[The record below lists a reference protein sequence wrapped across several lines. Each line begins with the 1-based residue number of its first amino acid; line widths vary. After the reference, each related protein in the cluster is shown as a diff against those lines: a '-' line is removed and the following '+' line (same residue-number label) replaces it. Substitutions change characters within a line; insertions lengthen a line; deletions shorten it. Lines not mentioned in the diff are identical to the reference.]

1 MRESN
6 QQDISSNRRG
16 RRKPQLRLAVAL
28 PFVTGLLTF
37 GVAVYAFQ
45 VGRSD
50 ATSVLSARDA
60 ARVWATA
67 PGSWW
72 WLAGLTAFGALIGL
86 AIAVAF
92 TRQLHTLA
100 RRTRFLAQRNF
111 SFPVDLETDGEVAP
125 LVQAINGLLQSVRDY
140 ARHSVADGAISFSR
154 DGRILAINPRAAVAL
169 GVDAESVLGRHFG
182 ALVPDVPENREIVE
196 ALVRA
201 FESSEPFDL
210 TGLTWVNSRGQTL
223 SVDLHG
229 TVLAGE
235 ESIVSVLVVFDETP
249 DLEGVQRE
257 VSRAH
262 RLLIIGSFAAEL
274 AHEIR
279 NPLSSVVGLVDL
291 LRERIP
297 DGDPG
302 HRHLDVLNRA
312 ADRIE
317 GLVGQLLDLVPTE
330 MQDLERCDLAVL
342 VEEAVELVRMGQ
354 AQRDDLVLEESY
366 EEDVP
371 ELRVDPDRISRVV
384 ENLLRNAYAHTPE
397 GGRIE
402 VGVRG
407 TEEAAEVEVRN
418 SGSYIPPEER
428 EQIFQPFVSGRSSGT
443 GLGLAIAR
451 QIVYAHGG
459 SLEVSSHEEEGTSF
473 VVRLPL
479 ARKRA
484 ADPEP
489 TGPAAVSGSEE
500 LLAEVAR

>member
-1 MRESN
+1 MSETNRDDVASG
-6 QQDISSNRRG
+6 RRG

-45 VGRSD
+45 AGRSD
-50 ATSVLSARDA
+50 ATSILSARDA
-60 ARVWATA
+60 ARVWATS
-67 PGSWW
+67 PHSWW
-72 WLAGLTAFGALIGL
+72 WLVGLTAFGTLIGL

-169 GVDAESVLGRHFG
+169 GVDAESVLGRSFE
-182 ALVPDVPENREIVE
+182 ALVPDVPENREIID

-201 FESSEPFDL
+201 FDSSEPFDL
-210 TGLTWVNSRGQTL
+210 TGLTWFNSRGQTL

-297 DGDPG
+297 EGDPG
-302 HRHLDVLNRA
+302 HRHLDVLSRA

-330 MQDLERCDLAVL
+330 MQDLERCDVNAL
-342 VEEAVELVRMGQ
+342 VDEAVELVRMGQ
-354 AQRDDLVLEESY
+354 AGRSDVVLDETY
-366 EEDVP
+366 AADAP
-371 ELRVDPDRISRVV
+371 ELMVDPDRISRVV
-384 ENLLRNAYAHTPE
+384 ENLLRNAYAHTPD
-397 GGRIE
+397 GGRID
-402 VGVRG
+402 VIVRG
-407 TEEAAEVEVRN
+407 VEEAAEVEVHN

-428 EQIFQPFVSGRSSGT
+428 EQIFQPFVSGRTNGT

-459 SLEVSSHEEEGTSF
+459 SLEVHSDEEEGTSF
-473 VVRLPL
+473 VVRLPV
-479 ARKRA
+479 APGQA
-484 ADPEP
+484 EEP
-489 TGPAAVSGSEE
+489 DVGEASPTTRE
-500 LLAEVAR
+500 LVAGVAP